1 MPQLFCFG
9 LGYCAL
15 HLARC
20 LKAEGWSIVGT
31 TRHAA
36 KAESLARDEG
46 FRLLVR
52 GSDTAPVNADADLA
66 QTTHILISAAPDETG
81 DPVLKLWADA
91 IVRARPAWVG
101 YLSTT
106 GVYGDRA
113 GGWVDETSACTPT
126 QQRSL
131 DRLAAENGWL
141 ALHRDHQIP
150 VHLFRLAGIYGPG
163 RSALDTVRSGRA
175 QRIVKPGQVFSR
187 IHVDDIAT
195 TLIASIH
202 RPDPGAVYNL
212 ADDHPAPPDAVIAAA
227 CRLLGIEAPPP
238 IPFDA
243 ASLSPMAASFYAD
256 NRRVSNRKIKEALG
270 VVLRYP
276 DYATGLKAL
285 LKGGF

>member
-15 HLARC
+15 HLARR
-20 LKAEGWSIVGT
+20 LRADGWSIVGT
-31 TRHAA
+31 TRDGA
-36 KAESLARDEG
+36 KAEALARDEG

-52 GSDTAPVNADADLA
+52 GSDTAPVDPDADLA

-81 DPVLKLWADA
+81 DPVLKFWAEA

-113 GGWVDETSACTPT
+113 GGLVDETSACTTT
-126 QQRSL
+126 QPRSL
-131 DRLAAENGWL
+131 NRLAAEQGWL
-141 ALHRDHQIP
+141 RLCRDHQIP

-195 TLIASIH
+195 TLIASMN
-202 RPDPGAVYNL
+202 RPDPGAIYNL
-212 ADDHPAPPDAVIAAA
+212 ADDHPAPPDAVIAHA
-227 CRLLGIEAPPP
+227 CHLLGIAPPPP

-243 ASLSPMAASFYAD
+243 ATLSPMAASFYAE
-256 NRRVSNRKIKEALG
+256 NRRVANHKIKESLG

-276 DYATGLKAL
+276 DYETGLQAL
-285 LKGGF
+285 LAGGF